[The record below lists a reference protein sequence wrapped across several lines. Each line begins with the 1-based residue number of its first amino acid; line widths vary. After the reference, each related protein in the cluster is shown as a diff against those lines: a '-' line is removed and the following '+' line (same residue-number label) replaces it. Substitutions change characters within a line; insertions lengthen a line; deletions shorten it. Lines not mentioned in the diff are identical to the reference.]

1 MFIQGSVM
9 FVLWAIRFF
18 VFKLYES
25 PKFLMGKGKDEAAV
39 KVIHAI
45 ATYNGKT
52 SSLSIEHLLEAER
65 SVIRPSMPDSSHKER
80 ERGIDHST
88 VGGALR
94 APRRFDLKHVK
105 SLFETKKLAWNTSF
119 LILLWGKK

>member
-1 MFIQGSVM
+1 MFIQGSVT

-52 SSLSIEHLLEAER
+52 SSLAIEHLLEAER
-65 SVIRPSMPDSSHKER
+65 SAMLPSMPDSSHKDR
-80 ERGIDHST
+80 ERGIDHFAAGRT
-88 VGGALR
+88 LR
-94 APRRFDLKHVK
+94 TLRRFDPKHIK